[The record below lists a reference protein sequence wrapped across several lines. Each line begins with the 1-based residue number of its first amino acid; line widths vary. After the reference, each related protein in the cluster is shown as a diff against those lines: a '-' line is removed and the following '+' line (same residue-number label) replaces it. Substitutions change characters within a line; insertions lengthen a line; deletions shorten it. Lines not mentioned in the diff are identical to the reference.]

1 MMALGP
7 FVVRMEDKNVSREG
21 ASARQTRRS
30 IEEVAAVVVGA
41 AFHLHTDLGP
51 GLFESVYETVLS
63 KLLENQGLL
72 VERQKPVAV
81 SYAGIEFQEGFRLD
95 VLVDKRL
102 IIELKSVEAIL
113 PVHSKQLLT
122 YLRLMDLPLGLVINF
137 GAPVFRDSVKRV
149 VNHHSDFAGS
159 QLRVHSSESTQDKG
173 LTRRRENSEPART
186 RKGFEDS

>member
-1 MMALGP
+1 ML
-7 FVVRMEDKNVSREG
+7 MEEGNVSREG
-21 ASARQTRRS
+21 AKPRRTV
-30 IEEVAAVVVGA
+30 EELAAVVVDA

-63 KLLENQGLL
+63 KMLEERGLF
-72 VERQKPVAV
+72 VERQKSVAV
-81 SYAGIEFQEGFRLD
+81 SYAGIDFQEGFRLD

-137 GAPVFRDSVKRV
+137 GAPLFRDSVKRV
-149 VNHHSDFAGS
+149 VNCHSDFSGS
-159 QLRVHSSESTQDKG
+159 RLRVHSSE
-173 LTRRRENSEPART
+173 L
-186 RKGFEDS
+186 